1 MFGKKPALARIR
13 LAMTLALFTS
23 LAPMA
28 AQAQAK
34 LGGTLASTV
43 AELEQQSGGRI
54 GVSIT
59 ELSSGQTWS
68 HRAGEHFPLAS
79 TFKAFACAHLL
90 DRADQGE
97 VDIHQRVRFAKA
109 DLQTYSPVTKDRVD
123 GNGMSLF
130 ELCDATTSMSDN
142 TAANLILKNTGGP
155 AALTRFMRSLGDET
169 TRLDRFE
176 PELNDVGPGEV
187 HDTTSPAAA
196 AASLQALVLGHRL
209 GAASRAQLTAWL
221 VANQVGG
228 PLLRASLPDGWTIA
242 DRTGSGEYG
251 SRGIIAV
258 IWPKPA
264 GTGPVGPV
272 IAAVYLTGTTLSL
285 DARSAIIARIGA
297 AMVKDL
303 TR

>member
-1 MFGKKPALARIR
+1 MFATPSVPATIR
-13 LAMTLALFTS
+13 LAILLAALTGLLPIS
-23 LAPMA
+23 AQAEAGLGGALAP
-28 AQAQAK
+28 
-34 LGGTLASTV
+34 TV
-43 AELEQQSGGRI
+43 AALESQSGGRI

-59 ELSSGQTWS
+59 HLSSGETWS
-68 HRAGEHFPLAS
+68 HRANERFPLAS

-90 DRADQGE
+90 DMADRGE
-97 VDIHQRVRFAKA
+97 LDIQRRVRFAEA
-109 DLQTYSPVTKDRVD
+109 DLQSYSPVTKDKAG

-142 TAANLILKNTGGP
+142 TAANLILENTGGP
-155 AALTRFMRSLGDET
+155 AALTRFMRSIGDET

-176 PELNDVGPGEV
+176 PALNDVGPGEV
-187 HDTTSPAAA
+187 RDTTSPAAA
-196 AASLQALVLGHRL
+196 ASSLRALLLGNRL
-209 GAASRAQLTAWL
+209 TAASRRQLTAWL

-228 PLLRASLPDGWTIA
+228 PLLRASLPGDWTIA

-258 IWPKPA
+258 IWPKPNGSSA
-264 GTGPVGPV
+264 PGPVV
-272 IAAVYLTGTTLSL
+272 AAVYLTGTQLSL
-285 DARSAIIARIGA
+285 EERSAVIAQIGA